1 MGKKILVTGS
11 MGSYGSAVVALAR
24 KWGYTVYHTDI
35 REPEVPDKFF
45 IQADIS
51 DKESIKPLGEIDID
65 AVVHVAG
72 IIDVM
77 ATELHQKVHIEGTK
91 NLIELLGEKVKVWVT
106 VSTAALHGGTEEDI
120 AIDETF
126 PRVLEDSYTSTKA
139 EEFDI
144 TINSPIVG
152 KKCIIIQPALIYDEK
167 NRFMF
172 KEIIEFAAM
181 DLMVALVERG
191 SFKLNLIH
199 PKDIAAATLLLI
211 ERGEFGQSYIISDD
225 YPITIRDLVDLTAQV
240 TDARPYDP
248 KRSISVETL
257 KRILRQ
263 VDRLRENMPS
273 LEGMEP
279 LGSIME
285 EMGIDLGGFQ
295 IPIDTAYMMTH
306 HRFNNSK
313 IKGVTKNN
321 AKQWRLLEKSTE
333 FYPNGW
339 YPEINPF
346 FEIPKLIKYW
356 TEQDPPVVKK
366 KYELRDIMEFAYDFI
381 SGMF

>member
-1 MGKKILVTGS
+1 MGKTILVTGS
-11 MGSYGSAVVALAR
+11 MGSYGSAVVKIAR
-24 KWGYTVYHTDI
+24 DWGYTVYHTDI
-35 REPEVPDKFF
+35 REPDAPDKFF
-45 IQADIS
+45 IRADIS
-51 DKESIKPLGEIDID
+51 SKESIKPLGELDLD
-65 AVVHVAG
+65 AIVHCAG

-77 ATELHQKVHIEGTK
+77 AKELHQKVHIEGTK

-106 VSTAALHGGTEEDI
+106 VSTAALHGGTEDDI

-152 KKCIIIQPALIYDEK
+152 KKCIIIQPALIYDER
-167 NRFMF
+167 NRYMF
-172 KEIIEFAAM
+172 KEIIEMAAT
-181 DLMVALVERG
+181 DLMVAMVERG
-191 SFKLNLIH
+191 SFKLNLVH
-199 PKDIAAATLLLI
+199 PKDIAAATILLI

-225 YPITIRDLVDLTAQV
+225 YPITLSDLINLTAQV
-240 TDARPYDP
+240 TEARPYDP

-257 KRILRQ
+257 KRLLRQ

-285 EMGIDLGGFQ
+285 EMGINMSGFEL
-295 IPIDTAYMMTH
+295 PIDTGYLMTH
-306 HRFNNSK
+306 HRFNNGK
-313 IKGVTKNN
+313 VKKVTKTN

-333 FYPNGW
+333 KYPNGW
-339 YPEINPF
+339 YPQINPF
-346 FEIPKLIKYW
+346 FEIPKVIKYW
-356 TEQDPPVVKK
+356 TEQDPPIIKK
-366 KYELRDIMEFAYDFI
+366 KYELRDILEFVYDFV